1 MEVDKRDARRWNDEG
16 IAAAKAPGVC
26 SNAWSKG
33 YPGYDYSFMITCL
46 SEFQRQETLIAEG
59 GVLAGIGLR

>member
-1 MEVDKRDARRWNDEG
+1 MEVNELDARRWNDEG

-33 YPGYDYSFMITCL
+33 YPGCDYGFMIT
-46 SEFQRQETLIAEG
+46 
-59 GVLAGIGLR
+59 